1 MWLPKIELIFQFRW
15 NPTWISE
22 TSDREPF
29 MLDDQKVPRLVKQ
42 FENSRTRVEGESRRS
57 EVAGISRLRLSF
69 FLPTNN
75 GRELLVIQHKL

>member
-1 MWLPKIELIFQFRW
+1 MES
-15 NPTWISE
+15 TWISE
-22 TSDREPF
+22 TLDRESF
-29 MLDDQKVPRLVKQ
+29 MLGAKNV
-42 FENSRTRVEGESRRS
+42 ENREEIREKSNTCRARS